1 MDKYLGEFEI
11 EELFNIKEIG
21 VTMPVL
27 CRIDNGM
34 DVIAKY
40 MRNPFGH
47 QVLINELIGSGLADM
62 LGINVP
68 DYGICNLTEDVICG
82 APDIECLDNDNAG
95 PCFFSVYH
103 GDTVPITK
111 RLVNS
116 LKPGE
121 IESLV
126 LFDHII
132 ANHDRHKGNLLIK
145 TNMAKELFVID
156 HSHIFGKG
164 SSITV
169 DTLNREL
176 HKETILTPAILKDN
190 LQLYE
195 LLFRSVGFDDG
206 ELIRQADKFKKMY
219 SNNSL
224 QKVLETIP
232 ELWIGSGK
240 GDILKCIVELI
251 NKRIMLID
259 DICEMIIKERRLL

>member
-1 MDKYLGEFEI
+1 MNKYLGEFQV
-11 EELFNIKEIG
+11 EELFDIKEIG

-27 CRIDNGM
+27 CRIDNGK

-40 MRNPFGH
+40 MRNPFGQ

-62 LGINVP
+62 LEINVP
-68 DYGICNLTEDVICG
+68 DYGICNLSENVIFET
-82 APDIECLDNDNAG
+82 PHIDCLDTDNAG

-111 RLVNS
+111 RLLSS

-121 IESLV
+121 FESLV

-145 TNMAKELFVID
+145 SNKAKELFIID

-164 SSITV
+164 ITITA
-169 DTLNREL
+169 DTLSREL
-176 HKETILTPAILKDN
+176 NNETILSSAILRDN
-190 LQLYE
+190 MELYD
-195 LLFRSVGFDDG
+195 LLFKYVGFDD
-206 ELIRQADKFKKMY
+206 EQLIKQSDKFRKMY
-219 SNNSL
+219 SNDSL